1 MGLKERLVESIYVN
15 PTLTRS
21 DKIKLTKYVL
31 SKEESILIESSL
43 PKYNRN
49 CRRLYKLNEDVNK
62 YINCLEKSSN

>member
-31 SKEESILIESSL
+31 SKEESILIESAL
-43 PKYNRN
+43 PKNNRN
-49 CRRLYKLNEDVNK
+49 CRRIYKLNEDVNK